1 MTIKF
6 ANMEACEHLAE
17 AMLSETADPNALA
30 LAWAGYSESIANE
43 LRAEFEQYGPSIDA
57 AAMESRGYRVLT
69 AKERAWY
76 EKVSQALRGAK
87 TEQAFIDIIGTGDQD
102 TLMPPTII
110 QDVFSDIQKESKLLA
125 KVGSQYVGYAT
136 KFIMNDASIQ
146 MGAWGKVTDAITK
159 EIEGAIKVISMEQ
172 SRYTAFCIIPLDVLD
187 MGPEFVDAFIRALM
201 AESMLYG
208 LEQAVVN
215 GSGVNMPIGMMRDPE
230 GSFNQTTGY
239 PAKTAVKV
247 TSFAPAEYGELLA
260 DLAETPTGRQRVFD
274 EVILVTNM
282 SDYLTKI
289 MPATTVQS
297 TMGGYVSN
305 VFPFPTDPIPC
316 AAVPTGKA
324 VLGIPKLYKLGIGGS
339 RNGIEYDDSF
349 KFLDDCR
356 TFKAIQHAA
365 GRPYDDASFIV
376 LDISDL
382 DPAYLT
388 VRNIGELP
396 GGVAVSGEVTTKA
409 AAETPSV

>member
-1 MTIKF
+1 MSIKF
-6 ANMEACEHLAE
+6 PSMEACERLAD
-17 AMLSETADPNALA
+17 AMLSETADPEALA

-43 LRAEFEQYGPSIDA
+43 LRAEFEQYGPNIDA

-76 EKVSQALRGAK
+76 EKVSQALRDAK

-110 QDVFSDIQKESKLLA
+110 QDVFSDIQKESKLLS
-125 KVGSQYVGYAT
+125 KIGSQYVGYAT
-136 KFIMNDASIQ
+136 KFIMNDASVQ

-187 MGPEFVDAFIRALM
+187 MGPEFVDAFIRSLM

-208 LEQAVVN
+208 LEDAVVN
-215 GSGVNMPIGMMRDPE
+215 GSGVNMPVGMMRDPE
-230 GSFNQTTGY
+230 GDFNNTTGY
-239 PAKTAVKV
+239 PVKEAIKV
-247 TSFAPAEYGELLA
+247 TSFAPVEFGKLLA
-260 DLAETPTGRQRVFD
+260 KLAKTPTGRQRVFS
-274 EVILVTNM
+274 EVILVTSM
-282 SDYLTKI
+282 SDYLTKV

-297 TMGGYVSN
+297 VAGGYVSN
-305 VFPFPTDPIPC
+305 VFPFPTDPIP
-316 AAVPTGKA
+316 AATVPEGKA
-324 VLGIPKLYKLGIGGS
+324 IIGIPKMYKLGIGGS

-365 GRPYDDASFIV
+365 GRPYDGISFFV

-396 GGVAVSGEVTTKA
+396 GGVEISGEVTTKA